1 MQVIQ
6 KQRVVIRDD
15 DDDVVTVTAVNG
27 ASDDRDSTPCVT
39 AVDAVTAFEASA
51 SKVTDTPS
59 SREIGDV
66 TQSSEMAPLQLQ
78 CEMPKPNVSSC
89 LIDPL
94 NLWKALP
101 PVPKYI
107 DFTAKH
113 PSDSDSY
120 NSADDSESSMSSG
133 FVSEHDDGIPD
144 DSMDWVKEIFPMT
157 TRALKRAKIGT
168 FVKQKTSPSSPP
180 PSP

>member
-1 MQVIQ
+1 MQVTQ
-6 KQRVVIRDD
+6 KRRVVIRDD
-15 DDDVVTVTAVNG
+15 DDDVVTVTAVSR
-27 ASDDRDSTPCVT
+27 ASADRDSTPCVS
-39 AVDAVTAFEASA
+39 AVEAVTAFEASA

-59 SREIGDV
+59 SRVIEKV
-66 TQSSEMAPLQLQ
+66 TESSEMAPLQLQ
-78 CEMPKPNVSSC
+78 CDMPKPNVSSC

-113 PSDSDSY
+113 PSDNDSY
-120 NSADDSESSMSSG
+120 NSADDSESSLSSG

-144 DSMDWVKEIFPMT
+144 DHMDWVKDIFPMT

-180 PSP
+180 PIP

>member
-1 MQVIQ
+1 MDAHDAQCKCLDCENKLSIA
-6 KQRVVIRDD
+6 VVQ
-15 DDDVVTVTAVNG
+15 G
-27 ASDDRDSTPCVT
+27 APPQQHST
-39 AVDAVTAFEASA
+39 
-51 SKVTDTPS
+51 
-59 SREIGDV
+59 
-66 TQSSEMAPLQLQ
+66 
-78 CEMPKPNVSSC
+78 
-89 LIDPL
+89 IDPL